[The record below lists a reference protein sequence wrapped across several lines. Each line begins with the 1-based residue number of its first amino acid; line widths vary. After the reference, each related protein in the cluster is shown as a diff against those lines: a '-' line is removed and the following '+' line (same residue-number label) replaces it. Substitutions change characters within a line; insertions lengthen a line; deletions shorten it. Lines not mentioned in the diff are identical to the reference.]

1 MRQIQKMG
9 ILLALG
15 TATISGFSTFF
26 AKIAVTSV
34 KNPVLFTTLKNS
46 IVGLLLIGILLF
58 WKKLPELKSISR
70 ADWIKLILIGII
82 GGSVPFILFF
92 TGLTLTTAISAGFIH
107 KMLFIWVALLAI
119 PFLKERLS
127 WIQGAAILL
136 LVGGNI
142 AILGTHSLS
151 FGKGELLILLAT
163 IFWAVE
169 NIIAKKALTNLSS
182 SVVAGARMVFG
193 SIILLGVVVLQ
204 GNFHLVSNLSGTQW
218 LWTLIPSVLLLG
230 YVLTWYA
237 ALKRAPATI
246 VASLLVPASLI
257 TNLLSLAF
265 QGSPMTAAQ
274 YMGGALFAIAVGL
287 IVWQGIKQ
295 HDRTY
300 APGHNHTS

>member
-1 MRQIQKMG
+1 MRQIQKTG

-15 TATISGFSTFF
+15 TATISGFSIFIG
-26 AKIAVTSV
+26 KIAVTSV
-34 KNPVLFTTLKNS
+34 KNPVVFTTLKNS
-46 IVGLLLIGILLF
+46 IVAILLVGVLVL

-70 ADWIKLILIGII
+70 SDWIKLILIGIV

-92 TGLTLTTAISAGFIH
+92 TGLTLTNAVSAGFIH
-107 KMLFIWVALLAI
+107 KMLFVWVALLAI

-142 AILGTHSLS
+142 ATLGAHSFQ

-169 NIIAKKALTNLSS
+169 NIIAKKALANLSS
-182 SVVAGARMVFG
+182 TVVAGARMMFG
-193 SIILLGVVVLQ
+193 SIILLGVVALQ
-204 GNFHLVSNLSGTQW
+204 GNLGLVAGLSGTQW

-265 QGSPMTAAQ
+265 QGSAMTAAQ
-274 YMGGALFAIAVGL
+274 YAGGGLFIIAVGL
-287 IVWQGIKQ
+287 LVWQGMKQ
-295 HDRTY
+295 HHQTY
-300 APGHNHTS
+300 ATGQNHTS